1 MRKCPLT
8 YEMVEGRYAPGAL
21 RRVNPRLTELQDLPY
36 SSEELLWE
44 VSQRADK
51 LSIQGVQPK
60 LSARLNVKSQAF
72 DLVDRQ
78 GQYILKPQS
87 PHFTYLPENEDC
99 TMRLAATT
107 GLNVPN
113 RGLIYGKDGRVT
125 FWIRRFDRTGRDEK
139 LPVEDFA
146 QLLGESRDTKYKSS
160 WEKVAQVIER
170 HCTFPRVEAAKLF
183 KLLLFCFLCG
193 NEDQH
198 LKNFSL
204 LIKDPMVEL
213 SPCYDQVNST
223 IVLSN
228 PEEELALPLA
238 GKKSRLKMADFLNY
252 ATTCLKLTDLIVEQ
266 VRQEIAEGL
275 VTWESIIRSSFLPE
289 NRQDQF
295 LALFGERRL
304 RLGFVL
310 ERTTV
315 ETAEVLERLA
325 SAKGQGG
332 HQSFFRQVAKQ
343 RKNGLQCLTEGQL
356 VLAGDRAQGSGGWHQ
371 GYRCLLTLG
380 QGAIL

>member
-21 RRVNPRLTELQDLPY
+21 RRLNPRLDDLQDLRY
-36 SSEELLWE
+36 SAEELLHE
-44 VSQRADK
+44 VSVRADK

-60 LSARLNVKSQAF
+60 LSARINVKSQAF
-72 DLVDRQ
+72 ELVDRQ
-78 GQYILKPQS
+78 GQYILKPPS
-87 PHFTYLPENEDC
+87 PHFAYLPENEDC
-99 TMRLAATT
+99 TMRLAAAT

-113 RGLIYGKDGRVT
+113 HGLVYGKDGRVT

-146 QLLGESRDTKYKSS
+146 QLLGESRDTKYNSS
-160 WEKVAQVIER
+160 WEKVSQIIER
-170 HCTFPRVEAAKLF
+170 YCTFPRVEAAKLF

-204 LIKDPMVEL
+204 LVKDPMVEL

-228 PEEELALPLA
+228 PKEELALTLA
-238 GKKSRLKMADFLNY
+238 GKKSRLKKADFLQY
-252 ATTCLKLTDLIVEQ
+252 AATRLKLTDLIVER
-266 VRQEIAEGL
+266 VFQEIAEGL
-275 VTWESIIRSSFLPE
+275 ASWDPVIRSSFLPKGE
-289 NRQDQF
+289 QDRF
-295 LALFGERRL
+295 LALFEERRR
-304 RLGFVL
+304 RLGFIL
-310 ERTTV
+310 ERTT
-315 ETAEVLERLA
+315 EDTLELLERLA
-325 SAKGQGG
+325 IAKGQGG
-332 HQSFFRQVAKQ
+332 HQSFFRQLSKQ

-356 VLAGDRAQGSGGWHQ
+356 AAAGERIQGSEGWQQ
-371 GYRCLLTLG
+371 GYRRLLALSRVS
-380 QGAIL
+380 